1 MKYPFSLPKLNYS
14 YEALEPYIDR
24 STMEI
29 HHTKHHLSYVNKL
42 NEVVEKYPDLQKT
55 ELNELMENIESLTVE
70 ESDRTIL
77 INNGGGHL
85 NHTLYWQIMGP
96 IKEIDESLIGRIE
109 RELGPV
115 EEFKTKLTNQALG
128 RFGSGWA
135 WLVEDSEGKLELC
148 STGNQDSPYL
158 NKQKPLIGIDVWE
171 HAYYLKYQNRRGE
184 YLENWW
190 KTLKIL

>member
-1 MKYPFSLPKLNYS
+1 MKYPFSLPKLDYS
-14 YEALEPYIDR
+14 YEALEPHIDR

-29 HHTKHHLSYVNKL
+29 HYAKHHQAYVNKL
-42 NEVVEKYPDLQKT
+42 NEVVEKYPDLQKM
-55 ELNELMENIESLTVE
+55 ELNELMENIKSLVVE
-70 ESDRTIL
+70 ESDRTTL

-85 NHTLYWQIMGP
+85 NHSLFWQIMGP
-96 IKEIDESLIGRIE
+96 TKEIDESLIGRIKSE
-109 RELGPV
+109 FGSV

-135 WLVEDSEGKLELC
+135 WLVEDSEGKLGLY

-158 NKQKPLIGIDVWE
+158 NKHKPLIGIDVWE
-171 HAYYLKYQNRRGE
+171 HAYYLKYQNRRAE

-190 KTLKIL
+190 KALKTL